1 MNPIVEKALK
11 AEQAYILEHL
21 VYFVRTYVHIEDK
34 DAPELI
40 VPFRLWPKQT
50 ELLKSIE
57 RHRLNIIL
65 KARQL
70 GITWLVLSYAVWTML
85 HPGKTVIALSRTETE
100 AKELVRRVSVILRY
114 MPEIVRG
121 KEWGGPTWNATA
133 LTVTITHT
141 NGLQSIFQAFASTPG
156 AGRSFT
162 ANLIVLDEWAFQ
174 EWAGAIWKS
183 ALPTINRPDGGQVI
197 GLSTAK
203 RGTLFEQ
210 IWTESEVFNKVF
222 LPWTTDPRRTPEW
235 YEQSK
240 KMLKDDVFAEYPST
254 PEEAFRQVGGAFFG
268 EIREYIH
275 ATDIL
280 PTGTCRRYVSLDY
293 GLDMLAAYWHRVD
306 TQGND
311 VVYREIATPNLIAS
325 EAAAAIRAGSGTEQI
340 DAWYAPPDLW
350 NKDRHTGRSTAEVF
364 SSAGIPLT
372 MTSNERVQGW
382 LDLKEWLQPF
392 ETRDEQTGEKRIT
405 ARMRIMKDECPYLW
419 RCLNSIQKDSRRPND
434 CANDPHELTHGP
446 DALRAFAAGRPRPAE
461 VPEDRDPREGPRYD
475 EQVETFFEYT
485 GGF

>member
-1 MNPIVEKALK
+1 M
-11 AEQAYILEHL
+11 
-21 VYFVRTYVHIEDK
+21 
-34 DAPELI
+34 
-40 VPFRLWPKQT
+40 
-50 ELLKSIE
+50 
-57 RHRLNIIL
+57 
-65 KARQL
+65 
-70 GITWLVLSYAVWTML
+70 
-85 HPGKTVIALSRTETE
+85 
-100 AKELVRRVSVILRY
+100 
-114 MPEIVRG
+114 
-121 KEWGGPTWNATA
+121 
-133 LTVTITHT
+133 
-141 NGLQSIFQAFASTPG
+141 
-156 AGRSFT
+156 
-162 ANLIVLDEWAFQ
+162 
-174 EWAGAIWKS
+174 
-183 ALPTINRPDGGQVI
+183 I

-350 NKDRHTGRSTAEVF
+350 NKDRHTG
-364 SSAGIPLT
+364 
-372 MTSNERVQGW
+372 Q
-382 LDLKEWLQPF
+382 
-392 ETRDEQTGEKRIT
+392 
-405 ARMRIMKDECPYLW
+405 CPYLW